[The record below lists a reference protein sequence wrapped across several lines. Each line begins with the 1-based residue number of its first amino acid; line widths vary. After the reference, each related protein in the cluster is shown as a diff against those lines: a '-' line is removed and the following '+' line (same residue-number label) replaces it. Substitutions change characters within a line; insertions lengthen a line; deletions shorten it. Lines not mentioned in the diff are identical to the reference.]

1 VILHKFWSSFVAQ
14 LNKVANLFWEADPV
28 AQMRYEYDRS
38 VEQLKE
44 GRTGLEQYRGLV
56 ERVTRQV
63 SANQSHVQ
71 QLEAQTKAYLKAG
84 DRTTASKFALELQ
97 KAKTEM
103 AANQQQLDMHETAY
117 GNSLKKIKHAN
128 EKLIELREKIT
139 KYDAELKMSAAE
151 AEIAKLAETF
161 DVNLTTDFGEIE
173 SVIQQK
179 IDQNRGKVRVA
190 ADLSSRG
197 IAEIDA
203 EERMQG
209 QMAEQALQ
217 DFEVEL
223 GLKSPD
229 TAPAAQVAKDL
240 GPAAT
245 TSEKSA
251 GKAVN

>member
-1 VILHKFWSSFVAQ
+1 VILHKFWSAFVAQ

-28 AQMRYEYDRS
+28 AQMRYEYDHS

-84 DRTTASKFALELQ
+84 DRVTASKFALELQ
-97 KAKTEM
+97 KAKEEL
-103 AANQQQLDMHETAY
+103 AKNEQQLQMHETAY
-117 GNSLKKIKHAN
+117 GNSLKKIQHAN
-128 EKLIELREKIT
+128 EKLIELREKIQ

-151 AEIAKLAETF
+151 AEIAKLSETF
-161 DVNLTTDFGEIE
+161 DMNLTTDFGEIE

-190 ADLSSRG
+190 ADLSQKG
-197 IAEIDA
+197 IAEIQA
-203 EERMQG
+203 EERMQSAL
-209 QMAEQALQ
+209 AEQALQ
-217 DFEVEL
+217 NFEVEL
-223 GLKSPD
+223 GIKSPD
-229 TAPAAQVAKDL
+229 TANIAQATKDL
-240 GPAAT
+240 GPAVADKAT
-245 TSEKSA
+245 QKQTT
-251 GKAVN
+251 